1 MKITLSPL
9 EYDMD
14 DTPPTVIDNTI
25 LYRGSEYDLS
35 QLPIDSQVEADSPFV
50 GLIKNNAGE
59 IEVVL
64 EYRYSTDTAEPHQS
78 ANIND
83 YTFTVVDGECP
94 CPIKRKP
101 VPEEVTE

>member
-1 MKITLSPL
+1 MKITLSPQVSII
-9 EYDMD
+9 D
-14 DTPPTVIDNTI
+14 DTPPTVIGNTI
-25 LYRGSEYDLS
+25 LYRGAEYDLS

-64 EYRYSTDTAEPHQS
+64 EYRYSTDTAEPMQS
-78 ANIND
+78 TNWDD
-83 YTFTVVDGECP
+83 YTFIVVDGECP

-101 VPEEVTE
+101 VPKEVTE